1 LNPALTKGT
10 TMISGKYDFIQ
21 QERVIYGRPA
31 ADALSQIAEELG
43 ARRLFVVASKTLNR
57 RTDVITSLRT
67 SLGDRVVGVYDETEE
82 HSPRASVLE
91 TARAIEASQADLIIT
106 VGGGS
111 PIDTVKVAQIVLAE
125 NIKTIDQLG
134 EYRVTMNPDGSWKI
148 PPCKPSPVR
157 QIIVPTTLS
166 AAEFSNIGGCTDRAR
181 QVKDLYVGKFICAQM
196 VVLDPALT
204 VHTPEWLWLSTG
216 IRAVDHAVESICSRT
231 PNPFVAATC
240 AEGLRMLRES
250 LPANRAM
257 PADLDMRLQSQL
269 GVWLA
274 STGMGRVEWGASHGI
289 GHQLGAVAG
298 VAHGHTSCVMLPSVM
313 RFNRDA
319 VEGPLRRI
327 AQAFDQP
334 QADAAD
340 LVQDLIRS
348 LGLPTTLREV
358 KVEREQ
364 FDRIAASAMQSPMVL
379 ANPRPISHPDQVK
392 EIIDMAF

>member
-1 LNPALTKGT
+1 
-10 TMISGKYDFIQ
+10 MISGKYDFIQ

-31 ADALSQIAEELG
+31 ADALAQIAEELG
-43 ARRLFVVASKTLNR
+43 ARRLLVVASKTLNR
-57 RTDVITSLRT
+57 RTDVITALRAR
-67 SLGDRVVGVYDETEE
+67 LGDRVVGVYDETEE
-82 HSPRASVLE
+82 HSPQASVLE
-91 TARAIEASQADLIIT
+91 TARAIEAAQADLIIT

-125 NIKTIDQLG
+125 NIRTIEQLG

-196 VVLDPALT
+196 VVLDPAVT

-250 LPANRAM
+250 LPANRNRA
-257 PADLDMRLQSQL
+257 ADLAMRLQSQL

-319 VEGPLRRI
+319 VEAPLRRI

-340 LVQDLIRS
+340 LVQDLIRG

-392 EIIDMAF
+392 EILDMAF

>member
-1 LNPALTKGT
+1 LTLASSKET
-10 TMISGKYDFIQ
+10 VVISGKYDFIQ
-21 QERVIYGRPA
+21 QERVLYGRPA
-31 ADALSQIAEELG
+31 ADALNQIAEELG
-43 ARRLFVVASKTLNR
+43 TRRLFVVASKTLNR
-57 RTDVITSLRT
+57 RTDVITSLCTR
-67 SLGDRVVGVYDETEE
+67 LGDRVVGVYDETEE
-82 HSPRASVLE
+82 HSPQASVLE
-91 TARAIEASQADLIIT
+91 TARAIEAAQADLIIT

-111 PIDTVKVAQIVLAE
+111 PIDTVKVAQIGLAE
-125 NIKTIDQLG
+125 NIRSIEQLG

-148 PPCKPSPVR
+148 PPCKPSRVR
-157 QIIVPTTLS
+157 QVIVPTTLS

-250 LPANRAM
+250 LPANRAT
-257 PADLDMRLQSQL
+257 PADLAMRLQSQL

-298 VAHGHTSCVMLPSVM
+298 VAHGHTSCVMLPNVM

-319 VEGPLRRI
+319 VEAPLRRI

-379 ANPRPISHPDQVK
+379 ANPRPITHPDQIK
-392 EIIDMAF
+392 EILDMAF

>member
-1 LNPALTKGT
+1 MPASSKEADV
-10 TMISGKYDFIQ
+10 ISGKYDFIQ

-31 ADALSQIAEELG
+31 ADALNQIAEELG

-57 RTDVITSLRT
+57 RTDVITSLCAR
-67 SLGDRVVGVYDETEE
+67 LGDRVVGVYDDTEE
-82 HSPRASVLE
+82 HSPQASVLE
-91 TARAIEASQADLIIT
+91 TARAIDAAQADLIIT

-125 NIKTIDQLG
+125 NIRTIEQLG

-250 LPANRAM
+250 LPANRAT
-257 PADLDMRLQSQL
+257 PADLAMRLQSQL

-298 VAHGHTSCVMLPSVM
+298 VAHGHTSCVMLPNVM

-319 VEGPLRRI
+319 VEAPLRRI

-379 ANPRPISHPDQVK
+379 ANPRPITHPDQIK
-392 EIIDMAF
+392 EILDMAF

>member
-1 LNPALTKGT
+1 
-10 TMISGKYDFIQ
+10 MISGKYDFIQ

-31 ADALSQIAEELG
+31 ADALTQIAEELG

-67 SLGDRVVGVYDETEE
+67 RLGDRVVGVYDETEE
-82 HSPRASVLE
+82 HSPQASVLE

-125 NIKTIDQLG
+125 NIRTIEQLG

-196 VVLDPALT
+196 VVLDPAVT

-250 LPANRAM
+250 LPANRNRA
-257 PADLDMRLQSQL
+257 ADLAMRLQSQL

-319 VEGPLRRI
+319 VEAPLRRI

-358 KVEREQ
+358 KVEREL

-392 EIIDMAF
+392 EILDMAF

>member
-1 LNPALTKGT
+1 MPASSKEADV
-10 TMISGKYDFIQ
+10 ISGKYDFIQ

-31 ADALSQIAEELG
+31 ADALNQIAEELG

-57 RTDVITSLRT
+57 RTDVITSLCAR
-67 SLGDRVVGVYDETEE
+67 LGDRVVGVYDDTEE
-82 HSPRASVLE
+82 HSPQASVLE

-125 NIKTIDQLG
+125 NIRTIEQLG

-250 LPANRAM
+250 LPANRAT
-257 PADLDMRLQSQL
+257 PADLAMRLQSQL

-298 VAHGHTSCVMLPSVM
+298 VAHGHTSCVMLPNVM

-319 VEGPLRRI
+319 VEAPLRRI

-379 ANPRPISHPDQVK
+379 ANPRPITHPDQIK
-392 EIIDMAF
+392 EILDMAF

>member
-1 LNPALTKGT
+1 
-10 TMISGKYDFIQ
+10 MISGKYDFIQ

-125 NIKTIDQLG
+125 NIRTIDQLG

-181 QVKDLYVGKFICAQM
+181 QVKDLYVGKFLCAQM

-319 VEGPLRRI
+319 VEAPLRRI

-392 EIIDMAF
+392 EILDMAF

>member
-1 LNPALTKGT
+1 
-10 TMISGKYDFIQ
+10 MISGKYDFIQ

-31 ADALSQIAEELG
+31 ADALNQIAEELG

-57 RTDVITSLRT
+57 RTDVITSLCTR
-67 SLGDRVVGVYDETEE
+67 LGDRVVGVYDETEE
-82 HSPRASVLE
+82 HSPQTSVLE
-91 TARAIEASQADLIIT
+91 TARAIEAAQADLIIT

-125 NIKTIDQLG
+125 NIRSIEQLG

-157 QIIVPTTLS
+157 QVIVPTTLS
-166 AAEFSNIGGCTDRAR
+166 AAEFSNIGGCTDRTR

-250 LPANRAM
+250 LPANRNT

-319 VEGPLRRI
+319 VEAPLRRI
-327 AQAFDQP
+327 AQAFGQP

-392 EIIDMAF
+392 EILDMAF

>member
-1 LNPALTKGT
+1 
-10 TMISGKYDFIQ
+10 MISGKYDFIQ

-31 ADALSQIAEELG
+31 ADALNQIAEELG

-57 RTDVITSLRT
+57 RTDVITSLRAR
-67 SLGDRVVGVYDETEE
+67 LGDRVVGVYDDTEE
-82 HSPRASVLE
+82 HSPQASVLE

-125 NIKTIDQLG
+125 NIRTIEQLG

-250 LPANRAM
+250 LPANRAT
-257 PADLDMRLQSQL
+257 PADLAMRLQSQL

-298 VAHGHTSCVMLPSVM
+298 VAHGHTSCVMLPNVM

-319 VEGPLRRI
+319 VEAPLRRI

-379 ANPRPISHPDQVK
+379 ANPRPITHPDQIK
-392 EIIDMAF
+392 EILDMAF

>member
-1 LNPALTKGT
+1 LNPALTKAT

-134 EYRVTMNPDGSWKI
+134 DYRVTMNPDGSWKI

-216 IRAVDHAVESICSRT
+216 IRAIDHAVESICSRT

-319 VEGPLRRI
+319 VEAPLRRI

-392 EIIDMAF
+392 EILDMAF

>member
-1 LNPALTKGT
+1 
-10 TMISGKYDFIQ
+10 MISGKYDFIQ

-31 ADALSQIAEELG
+31 ADALNQIAEELG

-57 RTDVITSLRT
+57 RTDVITSLRAR
-67 SLGDRVVGVYDETEE
+67 LGDRVVGVYDDTEE
-82 HSPRASVLE
+82 HSPQASVLE
-91 TARAIEASQADLIIT
+91 TARAIEAAQADLIIT

-125 NIKTIDQLG
+125 NIRTIEQLG
-134 EYRVTMNPDGSWKI
+134 DYRVTMNPDGSWKI

-250 LPANRAM
+250 LPANRAT
-257 PADLDMRLQSQL
+257 PADLAMRLQSQL

-298 VAHGHTSCVMLPSVM
+298 VAHGHTSCVMLPNVM

-319 VEGPLRRI
+319 VEAPLRRI

-379 ANPRPISHPDQVK
+379 ANPRPITHPDQIK
-392 EIIDMAF
+392 EILDMAF

>member
-1 LNPALTKGT
+1 
-10 TMISGKYDFIQ
+10 MISGKYDFIQ
-21 QERVIYGRPA
+21 QERIIYGRPA
-31 ADALSQIAEELG
+31 ADALTQIAEELG

-57 RTDVITSLRT
+57 RTDVITSLCAR
-67 SLGDRVVGVYDETEE
+67 LGDRVVGVYDETVE
-82 HSPRASVLE
+82 HSPQASVLE
-91 TARAIEASQADLIIT
+91 TARAIEAAQADLIIT

-125 NIKTIDQLG
+125 NIRTIEQLG

-250 LPANRAM
+250 LPANRGT
-257 PADLDMRLQSQL
+257 PADLAMRLQSQL

-319 VEGPLRRI
+319 VQAPLLRI
-327 AQAFDQP
+327 AEAFGQP
-334 QADAAD
+334 KADAAD
-340 LVQDLIRS
+340 LVQGLIRS

-379 ANPRPISHPDQVK
+379 ANPRPISHPDQVR
-392 EIIDMAF
+392 EILDMAF

>member
-1 LNPALTKGT
+1 
-10 TMISGKYDFIQ
+10 MISGKYDFIQ

-57 RTDVITSLRT
+57 RSDVITSLRT

-91 TARAIEASQADLIIT
+91 TARAIEAAQADLIIT

-125 NIKTIDQLG
+125 NIRTIDQLG

-319 VEGPLRRI
+319 VEAPLRRI

-392 EIIDMAF
+392 EILDMAF

>member
-1 LNPALTKGT
+1 MPASSKEADV
-10 TMISGKYDFIQ
+10 ISGKYDFIQ

-31 ADALSQIAEELG
+31 ADALNQIAEELG

-57 RTDVITSLRT
+57 RTDVITSLCAR
-67 SLGDRVVGVYDETEE
+67 LGDRVVGVYDDTEE
-82 HSPRASVLE
+82 HSPQASVLE
-91 TARAIEASQADLIIT
+91 TARAIDAAQADLIIT

-125 NIKTIDQLG
+125 NIRTIEQLG

-250 LPANRAM
+250 LPANRAT
-257 PADLDMRLQSQL
+257 PADLAMRLQSQL

-298 VAHGHTSCVMLPSVM
+298 VAHGHTSCVMLPNVM

-319 VEGPLRRI
+319 VEAPLRRI

-392 EIIDMAF
+392 EILDMAF

>member
-1 LNPALTKGT
+1 
-10 TMISGKYDFIQ
+10 MISGKYDFIQ

-31 ADALSQIAEELG
+31 ADALNQIAEELG

-67 SLGDRVVGVYDETEE
+67 RLGDRVVGVYDETEE
-82 HSPRASVLE
+82 HSPQASVLE

-125 NIKTIDQLG
+125 NIRTIEQLG

-250 LPANRAM
+250 LPANRNT

-319 VEGPLRRI
+319 VEAPLSRI
-327 AQAFDQP
+327 AQAFGQP

-392 EIIDMAF
+392 EILDMAF

>member
-1 LNPALTKGT
+1 
-10 TMISGKYDFIQ
+10 MISGKYDFIQ

-31 ADALSQIAEELG
+31 ADALNQIAEELG

-67 SLGDRVVGVYDETEE
+67 RLGDRVVGVYDETEE
-82 HSPRASVLE
+82 HSPQASVLE

-125 NIKTIDQLG
+125 NIRTIEQLG

-196 VVLDPALT
+196 VVLDPAVT

-250 LPANRAM
+250 LSANRTS
-257 PADLDMRLQSQL
+257 PADLAMRLQSQL

-298 VAHGHTSCVMLPSVM
+298 VAHGHTSCVMLPNVM

-319 VEGPLRRI
+319 VEAPLRRI

-379 ANPRPISHPDQVK
+379 ANPRPITHPDQVK
-392 EIIDMAF
+392 AILDMAF

>member
-1 LNPALTKGT
+1 
-10 TMISGKYDFIQ
+10 MISGKYDFIQ

-57 RTDVITSLRT
+57 RTDVITSLRAG
-67 SLGDRVVGVYDETEE
+67 LGDRVVGVYDDTEE
-82 HSPRASVLE
+82 HSPQASVLE

-125 NIKTIDQLG
+125 NIRTIEQLG

-250 LPANRAM
+250 LPANRAT
-257 PADLDMRLQSQL
+257 PADLAMRLQSQL

-298 VAHGHTSCVMLPSVM
+298 VAHGHTSCVMLPNVM

-319 VEGPLRRI
+319 VEAPLRRI

-358 KVEREQ
+358 KVEHEQ

-379 ANPRPISHPDQVK
+379 ANPRPITHPDQIK
-392 EIIDMAF
+392 EILDMAF

>member
-1 LNPALTKGT
+1 LNPALSNEA

-21 QERVIYGRPA
+21 QERIIYGRPA
-31 ADALSQIAEELG
+31 ADALTQIAEELG

-57 RTDVITSLRT
+57 RTDVITSLCAR
-67 SLGDRVVGVYDETEE
+67 LGDRVVGVYDETVE
-82 HSPRASVLE
+82 HSPQASVLE
-91 TARAIEASQADLIIT
+91 TARAIEAAQADLIIT

-125 NIKTIDQLG
+125 NIRTIEQLG

-250 LPANRAM
+250 LPANRGT
-257 PADLDMRLQSQL
+257 PADLAMRLQSQL

-319 VEGPLRRI
+319 VQAPLLRI
-327 AQAFDQP
+327 AEAFGQP

-340 LVQDLIRS
+340 LVQGLIRS

-379 ANPRPISHPDQVK
+379 ANPRPISHPDQVR
-392 EIIDMAF
+392 EILDMAF

>member
-1 LNPALTKGT
+1 LNPASSKETDV
-10 TMISGKYDFIQ
+10 ISGKYDFIQ

-31 ADALSQIAEELG
+31 ADALNQIAEELG

-57 RTDVITSLRT
+57 RTDVITSLRAR
-67 SLGDRVVGVYDETEE
+67 LGDRVVGVYDDTEE
-82 HSPRASVLE
+82 HSPQASVLE

-125 NIKTIDQLG
+125 NIRTIEQLG

-250 LPANRAM
+250 LPANRAT
-257 PADLDMRLQSQL
+257 PADLAMRLQSQL

-298 VAHGHTSCVMLPSVM
+298 VAHGHTSCVMLPNVM

-319 VEGPLRRI
+319 VEAPLRRI

-379 ANPRPISHPDQVK
+379 ANPRPITHPDQIK
-392 EIIDMAF
+392 EILDMAF

>member
-1 LNPALTKGT
+1 
-10 TMISGKYDFIQ
+10 MISGKYDFIQ

-31 ADALSQIAEELG
+31 ADALYQIAEELG
-43 ARRLFVVASKTLNR
+43 ARLLFVVASKTLNR

-134 EYRVTMNPDGSWKI
+134 DYRVTMNPDGSWKI

-319 VEGPLRRI
+319 VEAPLRRI

-392 EIIDMAF
+392 EILDMAF

>member
-1 LNPALTKGT
+1 
-10 TMISGKYDFIQ
+10 MISGKYDFIQ

-134 EYRVTMNPDGSWKI
+134 DYRVTMNPDGSWKI

-319 VEGPLRRI
+319 VEAPLRRI

-392 EIIDMAF
+392 EILDMAF

>member
-1 LNPALTKGT
+1 
-10 TMISGKYDFIQ
+10 MISGKYDFIQ

-31 ADALSQIAEELG
+31 ADALSQLAEELG

-340 LVQDLIRS
+340 LIQELIRS

-392 EIIDMAF
+392 EILDMAF

>member
-1 LNPALTKGT
+1 LNPASSKETDV
-10 TMISGKYDFIQ
+10 ISGKYDFIQ

-31 ADALSQIAEELG
+31 ADALNQIAEELG

-57 RTDVITSLRT
+57 RTDVITSLCAR
-67 SLGDRVVGVYDETEE
+67 LGDRVVGVYDDTEE
-82 HSPRASVLE
+82 HSPQASVLE
-91 TARAIEASQADLIIT
+91 TARAIDAAQADLIIT

-125 NIKTIDQLG
+125 NIRTIEQLG

-250 LPANRAM
+250 LPANRAT
-257 PADLDMRLQSQL
+257 PADLAMRLQSQL

-289 GHQLGAVAG
+289 GHQLGAQGRVAAG
-298 VAHGHTSCVMLPSVM
+298 Q
-313 RFNRDA
+313 
-319 VEGPLRRI
+319 RRH
-327 AQAFDQP
+327 
-334 QADAAD
+334 
-340 LVQDLIRS
+340 
-348 LGLPTTLREV
+348 
-358 KVEREQ
+358 
-364 FDRIAASAMQSPMVL
+364 L
-379 ANPRPISHPDQVK
+379 AK
-392 EIIDMAF
+392 

>member
-1 LNPALTKGT
+1 
-10 TMISGKYDFIQ
+10 MISGKYDFIQ
-21 QERVIYGRPA
+21 QERIIYGRPA
-31 ADALSQIAEELG
+31 ADALTQIAEELG

-57 RTDVITSLRT
+57 RTDVITSLCAR
-67 SLGDRVVGVYDETEE
+67 LGDRVVGVYDETVE
-82 HSPRASVLE
+82 HSPQASVLE
-91 TARAIEASQADLIIT
+91 TARAIEAAQADLIIT

-125 NIKTIDQLG
+125 NIRTIEQLG
-134 EYRVTMNPDGSWKI
+134 EYRVKMNPDGSWKI

-250 LPANRAM
+250 LPANRGT
-257 PADLDMRLQSQL
+257 PADLAMRLQSQL

-319 VEGPLRRI
+319 VQAPLLRI
-327 AQAFDQP
+327 AEAFGQP

-340 LVQDLIRS
+340 LVQGLIRS

-379 ANPRPISHPDQVK
+379 ANPRPISHPDQVR
-392 EIIDMAF
+392 EILDMAF

>member
-1 LNPALTKGT
+1 
-10 TMISGKYDFIQ
+10 MISGKYDFIQ

-91 TARAIEASQADLIIT
+91 TARAIEAAQADLIIT

-125 NIKTIDQLG
+125 NIETIDQLG
-134 EYRVTMNPDGSWKI
+134 DYRVTMNPDGSWKI

-319 VEGPLRRI
+319 VEAPLRRI

-392 EIIDMAF
+392 EILDMAF

>member
-1 LNPALTKGT
+1 
-10 TMISGKYDFIQ
+10 MISGKYDFIQ
-21 QERVIYGRPA
+21 QERIIYGRPA
-31 ADALSQIAEELG
+31 ADALTQIAEELG

-57 RTDVITSLRT
+57 RTDVITSLCAR
-67 SLGDRVVGVYDETEE
+67 LGDRVVGVYDETVE
-82 HSPRASVLE
+82 HSPQASVLE
-91 TARAIEASQADLIIT
+91 TARAIEAAQADLIIT

-125 NIKTIDQLG
+125 NIRTIEQLG
-134 EYRVTMNPDGSWKI
+134 EYRVKMNPDGSWKI

-250 LPANRAM
+250 LPANRGT
-257 PADLDMRLQSQL
+257 PADLAMRLQSQL

-319 VEGPLRRI
+319 VEAPLSRI
-327 AQAFDQP
+327 AQAFGQP

-392 EIIDMAF
+392 EILDMAF

>member
-1 LNPALTKGT
+1 V
-10 TMISGKYDFIQ
+10 ISGKYDFIQ

-57 RTDVITSLRT
+57 RTDVITSLRAR
-67 SLGDRVVGVYDETEE
+67 LGDRVVGVYDDTEE
-82 HSPRASVLE
+82 HSPQVSVLE

-125 NIKTIDQLG
+125 NIRTIEQMG

-250 LPANRAM
+250 LPANRAT
-257 PADLDMRLQSQL
+257 PADLAMRLQSQL

-298 VAHGHTSCVMLPSVM
+298 VAHGHTSCVMLPNVM

-319 VEGPLRRI
+319 VEAPLRRI

-379 ANPRPISHPDQVK
+379 ANPRPITHPDQIK
-392 EIIDMAF
+392 EILDMAF

>member
-1 LNPALTKGT
+1 
-10 TMISGKYDFIQ
+10 MISGKYDFIQ
-21 QERVIYGRPA
+21 QERIIYGRPA
-31 ADALSQIAEELG
+31 ADALTQIAEELG

-57 RTDVITSLRT
+57 RTDVITSLCAR
-67 SLGDRVVGVYDETEE
+67 LGDRVVGVYDETVE
-82 HSPRASVLE
+82 HSPQASVLE
-91 TARAIEASQADLIIT
+91 TARAIEAAQADLIIT

-125 NIKTIDQLG
+125 NIRTIEQLG
-134 EYRVTMNPDGSWKI
+134 EYRVKMNPDGSWKI

-250 LPANRAM
+250 LPANRGT
-257 PADLDMRLQSQL
+257 PADLAMRLQSQL

-319 VEGPLRRI
+319 VQAPLLRI
-327 AQAFDQP
+327 AEAFGQP

-340 LVQDLIRS
+340 LVQGLIRS

-364 FDRIAASAMQSPMVL
+364 YDRIAASAMQSPMVL
-379 ANPRPISHPDQVK
+379 ANPRPISHPDQVR
-392 EIIDMAF
+392 EILDMAF

>member
-1 LNPALTKGT
+1 
-10 TMISGKYDFIQ
+10 MISGKYDFIQ

-134 EYRVTMNPDGSWKI
+134 DYRVTMNPDGSWKI

-181 QVKDLYVGKFICAQM
+181 QVKDMYVGKFICAQM

-319 VEGPLRRI
+319 VEAPLRRI

-392 EIIDMAF
+392 EILDMAF

>member
-1 LNPALTKGT
+1 
-10 TMISGKYDFIQ
+10 
-21 QERVIYGRPA
+21 
-31 ADALSQIAEELG
+31 
-43 ARRLFVVASKTLNR
+43 
-57 RTDVITSLRT
+57 
-67 SLGDRVVGVYDETEE
+67 
-82 HSPRASVLE
+82 
-91 TARAIEASQADLIIT
+91 
-106 VGGGS
+106 
-111 PIDTVKVAQIVLAE
+111 
-125 NIKTIDQLG
+125 
-134 EYRVTMNPDGSWKI
+134 
-148 PPCKPSPVR
+148 
-157 QIIVPTTLS
+157 
-166 AAEFSNIGGCTDRAR
+166 
-181 QVKDLYVGKFICAQM
+181 
-196 VVLDPALT
+196 
-204 VHTPEWLWLSTG
+204 
-216 IRAVDHAVESICSRT
+216 
-231 PNPFVAATC
+231 
-240 AEGLRMLRES
+240 MLRES

-319 VEGPLRRI
+319 VEAPLSRI

-392 EIIDMAF
+392 EILDMAF

>member
-1 LNPALTKGT
+1 
-10 TMISGKYDFIQ
+10 MISGKYDFIQ

-31 ADALSQIAEELG
+31 ADALSQLAEELG

-319 VEGPLRRI
+319 VEAPLRRI

-340 LVQDLIRS
+340 LIQELIRS

-392 EIIDMAF
+392 EILDMAF

>member
-1 LNPALTKGT
+1 
-10 TMISGKYDFIQ
+10 MISGKYDFIQ

-57 RTDVITSLRT
+57 RTDVITSLRAR
-67 SLGDRVVGVYDETEE
+67 LGDRVVGVYDDTEE
-82 HSPRASVLE
+82 HSPQVSVLE

-125 NIKTIDQLG
+125 NIRTIEQMG

-250 LPANRAM
+250 LPANRAT
-257 PADLDMRLQSQL
+257 PADLAMRLQSQL

-298 VAHGHTSCVMLPSVM
+298 VAHGHTSCVMLPNVM

-319 VEGPLRRI
+319 VEAPLRRI

-379 ANPRPISHPDQVK
+379 ANPRPITHPDQIK
-392 EIIDMAF
+392 EILDMAF

>member
-1 LNPALTKGT
+1 
-10 TMISGKYDFIQ
+10 MISGKYDFIQ

-125 NIKTIDQLG
+125 NIRTIDQLG

-319 VEGPLRRI
+319 VEAPLRRI

-392 EIIDMAF
+392 EILDMAF